1 MKFKGG
7 SRLHPT
13 NWPGYIAGKIKG
25 SFKIKLIVLLSC
37 MVTLAFALAGWM
49 VYRSNIQ
56 LMEDEISKQFS
67 IANEQALARLEMS
80 FQEINRVSQSI
91 ILNPSIELFLRQN
104 IVPVSDSYTQFKNRK
119 YVEEQLNMLLVDAP
133 SIRSVFLYNE
143 NGEMTVLSKTG
154 ASGEPGT
161 DDLNRLM
168 EKLKPHRGNMVW
180 GRAEAASTIDQ
191 DGHRTVLVAARR
203 MLNEKLIPYGTM
215 VMVMEESLVS
225 KVLRDLTE
233 NGSGKVLLLEPMG
246 GMLYSNTDQ
255 SEMEQLLQLTE
266 ANYPRYVKMNGIT
279 YLFVRHELIPVG
291 FTLYGGASLQEI
303 QRKNK
308 DIIQVLAFAGIGVI
322 LLSALLITISTR
334 TLLTPLAHLM
344 QGLRTLRSGDFTVRI
359 RVDSGD
365 ELGYIGDSFNSMAEQ
380 VSELIN
386 KVYLAQISQRESELK
401 AIQAQLNP
409 HYLHNLFNELY
420 WKLYSND
427 QEEAALLINAISEML
442 KYSLKSIQTDTTL
455 GEELH
460 QIRNYIKIQTELF
473 TGEIESIIQ
482 AEESLLNLRMMRSL
496 LLPVVENVF
505 VHAFRDMEK
514 DRVLRIKAFLLK
526 EALHIEVADNGCGMD
541 KETLRTLTEAEA
553 VLPDGNKTGIGY
565 KSVLRRIQLVY
576 GPAYGV
582 EITSSKGKGTL
593 VHMTLPIKSGTLGSH
608 EEGNG

>member
-1 MKFKGG
+1 M
-7 SRLHPT
+7 HPT
-13 NWPGYIAGKIKG
+13 SWPGHIAGKIKG

-37 MVTLAFALAGWM
+37 MVALAFALAGWM

-56 LMEDEISKQFS
+56 LMEDEISKQYS

-91 ILNPSIELFLRQN
+91 ILNPYIEQFLRDDT
-104 IVPVSDSYTQFKNRK
+104 VSAGDSYTEFKNRK
-119 YVEEQLNMLLVDAP
+119 NVEEQLDMLLVDAP

-143 NGEMTVLSKTG
+143 KGEMTVLSKNG
-154 ASGEPGT
+154 ASGET
-161 DDLNRLM
+161 AAEDLARM
-168 EKLKPHRGNMVW
+168 MDKLKPNRGNMVW
-180 GRAEAASTIDQ
+180 GRAAAASTIDP
-191 DGHRTVLVAARR
+191 DGRRTVLVAARR
-203 MLNEKLIPYGTM
+203 MLNEQVMPYGTM

-225 KVLRDLTE
+225 RVLRDLTE
-233 NGSGKVLLLEPMG
+233 NGKVLLLEPMG
-246 GMLYSNTDQ
+246 GVLFSNADQ
-255 SEMEQLLQLTE
+255 TELEQLLQLTGE
-266 ANYPRYVKMNGIT
+266 AYPRYVKMNGIT
-279 YLFVRHELIPVG
+279 YLFVRHELIPAG
-291 FTLYGGASLQEI
+291 FALYGGASLQEI

-308 DIIQVLAFAGIGVI
+308 DIIQVFAVAGIGVI

-344 QGLRTLRSGDFTVRI
+344 QGLRTLRSGDFSVRV

-420 WKLYSND
+420 WKLYGND

-442 KYSLKSIQTDTTL
+442 KYSLKSVQTDTTL

-473 TGEIESIIQ
+473 TGEIETIIQ
-482 AEESLLNLRMMRSL
+482 AEESLLQLRMMRSL

-505 VHAFRDMEK
+505 VHAFRDMDR
-514 DRVLRIKAFLLK
+514 DRVLRIKAYVQQ

-541 KETLRTLTEAEA
+541 TNTLRGLMLAETVPA
-553 VLPDGNKTGIGY
+553 DSNKTGIGF
-565 KSVLRRIQLVY
+565 KSVLRRIELVY
-576 GPAYGV
+576 GPPYGV
-582 EITSSKGKGTL
+582 DMTSSIGKGTI
-593 VHMTLPIKSGTLGSH
+593 VHMTLPIQHMMPESRG
-608 EEGNG
+608 EENK

>member
-1 MKFKGG
+1 M
-7 SRLHPT
+7 HPT
-13 NWPGYIAGKIKG
+13 SWPGYITRRIKS

-37 MVTLAFALAGWM
+37 MVALAFALAGWM

-91 ILNPSIELFLRQN
+91 ILNPYIEQFLREN
-104 IVPVSDSYTQFKNRK
+104 TASPNEPYTEYKNRK

-133 SIRSVFLYNE
+133 AIRSVFLYNE
-143 NGEMTVLSKTG
+143 NGEMTVLSKNG
-154 ASGEPGT
+154 ASGETGA
-161 DDLNRLM
+161 DDLARM
-168 EKLKPHRGNMVW
+168 MDMLKPHRGNMVW
-180 GRAEAASTIDQ
+180 GRAKAASTIDP
-191 DGHRTVLVAARR
+191 DGQRTVLVAARR
-203 MLNEKLIPYGTM
+203 MLNEKLMPYGTM
-215 VMVMEESLVS
+215 VLVMEESLIS
-225 KVLRDLTE
+225 KVLKDITE
-233 NGSGKVLLLEPMG
+233 NGKVLLLEPMG
-246 GMLYSNTDQ
+246 SMLYSNADQ
-255 SEMEQLLQLTE
+255 SEMGQLMQLTQE
-266 ANYPRYVKMNGIT
+266 PYPRYVIMDGIT
-279 YLFVRHELIPVG
+279 YLFVRHELIPAG

-308 DIIQVLAFAGIGVI
+308 DIIQVFAAAGIGVI

-344 QGLRTLRSGDFTVRI
+344 QGLRTLRSGDFSVRV

-420 WKLYSND
+420 WKLYGDD

-442 KYSLKSIQTDTTL
+442 KYSLKSVQTDTTL

-473 TGEIESIIQ
+473 TGEIETIIQ
-482 AEESLLNLRMMRSL
+482 AEESLLSLRMMRSL

-505 VHAFRDMEK
+505 VHAFRDMEL
-514 DRVLRIKAFLLK
+514 DRVLRIKAYMQQ

-541 KETLRTLTEAEA
+541 QTTLKALTKAEA
-553 VLPDGNKTGIGY
+553 LPTDGNKTGIGY
-565 KSVLRRIQLVY
+565 KSVLRRIELVY
-576 GPAYGV
+576 GPEYGV
-582 EITSSKGKGTL
+582 EITSSPGRGTA
-593 VHMTLPIKSGTLGSH
+593 VHMTLPIKTAVLENGEG
-608 EEGNG
+608 GNG

>member
-1 MKFKGG
+1 
-7 SRLHPT
+7 
-13 NWPGYIAGKIKG
+13 
-25 SFKIKLIVLLSC
+25 

-91 ILNPSIELFLRQN
+91 ILNPYIELFLREN
-104 IVPVSDSYTQFKNRK
+104 SVPVSDSYTQFKNRK

-161 DDLNRLM
+161 DDLTRMM

-180 GRAEAASTIDQ
+180 GRAKAASTIDP
-191 DGHRTVLVAARR
+191 DGRRTVLVAARR

-279 YLFVRHELIPVG
+279 YLFVRHELIPAG

-344 QGLRTLRSGDFTVRI
+344 QGLRTVRSGDFTVRV

-427 QEEAALLINAISEML
+427 QEEVALLINAISEML
-442 KYSLKSIQTDTTL
+442 KYSLKSVQTDTTL

-473 TGEIESIIQ
+473 TGEIETIIQ

-514 DRVLRIKAFLLK
+514 DRVLRIKAFVLN

-582 EITSSKGKGTL
+582 EITSSKGKGTV
-593 VHMTLPIKSGTLGSH
+593 VHMTLPIKFGTLGSH

>member
-1 MKFKGG
+1 M
-7 SRLHPT
+7 HPT
-13 NWPGYIAGKIKG
+13 SWPGYIAGKIKG
-25 SFKIKLIVLLSC
+25 SFKIKLIVLLSG

-49 VYRSNIQ
+49 VSRSNIQ

-80 FQEINRVSQSI
+80 FQEVSRVSQSI
-91 ILNPSIELFLRQN
+91 ILNPYIEQFLREN
-104 IVPVSDSYTQFKNRK
+104 IALPSDSYTEFKNRK

-133 SIRSVFLYNE
+133 AIRSVFLYNE
-143 NGEMTVLSKTG
+143 NGEMTVLSKIG
-154 ASGEPGT
+154 ASGEPEP
-161 DDLNRLM
+161 DDLAKLM
-168 EKLKPHRGNMVW
+168 DKLKPHRGNMVW
-180 GRAEAASTIDQ
+180 GRAEAASTIDPGGQ
-191 DGHRTVLVAARR
+191 RTVLVAARR
-203 MLNEKLIPYGTM
+203 MLNEKLMPYGTM
-215 VMVMEESLVS
+215 VMAMEESLVS
-225 KVLRDLTE
+225 KVLRDISD
-233 NGSGKVLLLEPMG
+233 NGKVLLLEPMG
-246 GMLYSNTDQ
+246 GKLYSNTSQ
-255 SEMEQLLQLTE
+255 SETEQLMQLTG
-266 ANYPRYVKMNGIT
+266 ADYPRYVKMNGIT
-279 YLFVRHELIPVG
+279 YLFDRHELIPAG
-291 FTLYGGASLQEI
+291 FTLYGGVSTQEI

-344 QGLRTLRSGDFTVRI
+344 QGLRMLRSGDFSVRV

-427 QEEAALLINAISEML
+427 QEEAALLINAIAEML
-442 KYSLKSIQTDTTL
+442 KYSLKPVQTDTTL

-473 TGEIESIIQ
+473 TGGIETIIQ

-505 VHAFRDMEK
+505 VHAFRDMEQ
-514 DRVLRIKAFLLK
+514 DRVLRIKAYLYN

-541 KETLRTLTEAEA
+541 QETLQTLTEAEA
-553 VLPDGNKTGIGY
+553 PLPDRNKTGIGF
-565 KSVLRRIQLVY
+565 KSVLRRIELVY
-576 GPAYGV
+576 GPAYCV
-582 EITSSKGKGTL
+582 DITSTIGRGTA
-593 VHMTLPIKSGTLGSH
+593 VHMTLPINSGTLENQ
-608 EEGNG
+608 EEENG

>member
-1 MKFKGG
+1 MRRG
-7 SRLHPT
+7 SRLHLT
-13 NWPGYIAGKIKG
+13 SWPGYIAGRIKG

-37 MVTLAFALAGWM
+37 MVTLAFSIAGWM

-67 IANEQALARLEMS
+67 IANEQALARLEMN

-91 ILNPSIELFLRQN
+91 ILNPYIEQFLREN
-104 IVPVSDSYTQFKNRK
+104 IVPVSDSYIEYKNRK

-143 NGEMTVLSKTG
+143 NGEMTVLSKIG
-154 ASGEPGT
+154 ASGEPGP
-161 DDLNRLM
+161 DDLARLL
-168 EKLKPHRGNMVW
+168 EKLEPHRGNMVW
-180 GRAEAASTIDQ
+180 GRAGAASTIDP
-191 DGHRTVLVAARR
+191 DGRRTVLVAARR

-233 NGSGKVLLLEPMG
+233 TGGKVLLLEPMG
-246 GMLYSNTDQ
+246 GMLYSNADP
-255 SEMEQLLQLTE
+255 SETEQLLQLTD
-266 ANYPRYVKMNGIT
+266 AKYPRYVRMNGIT
-279 YLFVRHELIPVG
+279 YLFVRHELIPAG
-291 FTLYGGASLQEI
+291 FSLYGGASLQEI
-303 QRKNK
+303 QRKNN
-308 DIIQVLAFAGIGVI
+308 DMIRVLAFAGIGVI

-334 TLLTPLAHLM
+334 SLLTPLANLM
-344 QGLRTLRSGDFTVRI
+344 QGLRKLRSGDFSVRVK
-359 RVDSGD
+359 VDSRD

-427 QEEAALLINAISEML
+427 QEEVALLINAISEML
-442 KYSLKSIQTDTTL
+442 KYSLKSVQTDTTL

-473 TGEIESIIQ
+473 TGEIETIIQ
-482 AEESLLNLRMMRSL
+482 AEEPLLELRMMRSL

-514 DRVLRIKAFLLK
+514 DRVLRIKAFVLH

-541 KETLRTLTEAEA
+541 QETLRALTEAEA
-553 VLPDGNKTGIGY
+553 GLPDGNKTGIGY

-582 EITSSKGKGTL
+582 EMTSSIGKGTM
-593 VHMTLPIKSGTLGSH
+593 VHMSLPIQSGTVGSH
-608 EEGNG
+608 EEGDG

>member
-1 MKFKGG
+1 M
-7 SRLHPT
+7 HPAS
-13 NWPGYIAGKIKG
+13 WPGYIARKIKS

-37 MVTLAFALAGWM
+37 MVALAFALAGWM

-91 ILNPSIELFLRQN
+91 ILNPYIEQFLREN
-104 IVPVSDSYTQFKNRK
+104 TASPNEPYTEYKNRK

-133 SIRSVFLYNE
+133 TIRSVFLYNE
-143 NGEMTVLSKTG
+143 NGEMTVLSKNG
-154 ASGEPGT
+154 ASGEMGA
-161 DDLNRLM
+161 DDLARM
-168 EKLKPHRGNMVW
+168 MDKLKPHRGNLVW
-180 GRAEAASTIDQ
+180 GRAEAASTIDP
-191 DGHRTVLVAARR
+191 DGRRTVLVAARR
-203 MLNEKLIPYGTM
+203 MLNEKLMPYGTM
-215 VMVMEESLVS
+215 VLVMEESLIS
-225 KVLRDLTE
+225 KVLRDITE
-233 NGSGKVLLLEPMG
+233 NGKVLLLEPMG
-246 GMLYSNTDQ
+246 SMLYSNADQ
-255 SEMEQLLQLTE
+255 SEMGQLMQLTLE
-266 ANYPRYVKMNGIT
+266 PYPRYVKMNGIT
-279 YLFVRHELIPVG
+279 YLFVRHELIPAG
-291 FTLYGGASLQEI
+291 FSLYGGASLQEI

-308 DIIQVLAFAGIGVI
+308 DIIQVFAAAGIGVI

-344 QGLRTLRSGDFTVRI
+344 QGLRTLRSGDFSVRV

-420 WKLYSND
+420 WKLYGDD

-442 KYSLKSIQTDTTL
+442 KYSLKSVQTDTTL

-473 TGEIESIIQ
+473 TGEIETIIQ
-482 AEESLLNLRMMRSL
+482 AEESLLSLRMMRSL

-505 VHAFRDMEK
+505 VHAFRDMES
-514 DRVLRIKAFLLK
+514 DRVLRIKAYMLQ

-541 KETLRTLTEAEA
+541 QTTLKALTKAEA
-553 VLPDGNKTGIGY
+553 VPTDGNKTGIGY
-565 KSVLRRIQLVY
+565 KSVLRRIELVY
-576 GPAYGV
+576 GPEYGV
-582 EITSSKGKGTL
+582 EITSSPGKGTV
-593 VHMTLPIKSGTLGSH
+593 VHMTLPIQAAVLENGEG
-608 EEGNG
+608 GNG